1 MKKTIES
8 INQVLAQWDPI
19 GVGIDTATDEYRSY
33 ISLILKSSESKYK
46 LMNCLED
53 IAIKMEIGYDP
64 NNKNHSDDLQQVC
77 DKIIQIVKRPPPFAV
92 LTPRSK

>member
-53 IAIKMEIGYDP
+53 IAIKMEMEILLY
-64 NNKNHSDDLQQVC
+64 KQVF
-77 DKIIQIVKRPPPFAV
+77 PFYKSP
-92 LTPRSK
+92 T